1 MHKTISYINQT
12 LPRNAGIPVLFLLC
26 CVLANAFVYAK
37 DDVCSAVEKQVNSS
51 ALKHAQWSVYAEY
64 ADTGKEIIAYDSD
77 KSLAPA
83 SNLKVITTGIALIVL
98 GEKFQFATSLY
109 YDGKISDT
117 GTLQGNLYIKGGG
130 DPTLGSEKVKG
141 SPGLDNLMQQWIN
154 AVKKKGIL
162 QIEGNIVAD
171 VSLFDEQSVPDFWPW
186 SDTGNYFAA
195 GTSALCLHDNLYYL
209 YFKPGRRVGD
219 KAEVIRTK
227 PAVPDLVFV
236 NHMRTGK
243 PGSGDNGFI
252 YCAPKQFTATL
263 RGTIPAGVKEFAIK
277 GSIPDPPLFAA
288 HYLMESLVKEGI
300 KVYGSAVVTH
310 DRQEL
315 HEENRIFTTLSPVLS
330 DIITTTNKESVNLYA
345 EQLLK
350 MIAVRETGIGSI
362 KDGVS
367 TIEAVMKSL
376 GINMEGFSIFDGCG
390 LSRNNL
396 ATTRIMGTFLSAMT
410 REKCFD
416 AFYHSLS
423 LAGDAKDIGYV
434 KQFGIGTPVALN
446 ARIKTGYINGV
457 RAHSG
462 YIRLRSG
469 KLVSFSL
476 ICNNFS
482 SPLSVID
489 KIHESVLVQLAKL
502 P

>member
-12 LPRNAGIPVLFLLC
+12 LQRNAGIPVLLMLC
-26 CVLANAFVYAK
+26 CIFSNAFVYAK
-37 DDVCSAVEKQVNSS
+37 DNLRSTVEKQMNSS
-51 ALKHAQWSVYAEY
+51 ALKHAQWSIYAEY
-64 ADTGKEIIAYDSD
+64 ADTGKEIISYDSD

-98 GEKFQFATSLY
+98 RETFQFTTSLY
-109 YDGKISDT
+109 YDGEISDT
-117 GTLQGNLYIKGGG
+117 GTLQGNLYVKGEG
-130 DPTLGSEKVKG
+130 DPTLGSAKVKG
-141 SPGLDNLMQQWIN
+141 SPDLDKLMHQWIT
-154 AVKKKGIL
+154 AIKKKGIR
-162 QIEGNIVAD
+162 QIEGNVIAD

-186 SDTGNYFAA
+186 SDIGNYFAA
-195 GTSALCLHDNLYYL
+195 GTSALCIHDNLYYL

-219 KAEVIRTK
+219 KAEVTRIK
-227 PAVPDLVFV
+227 PKIPDLVFD

-277 GSIPDPPLFAA
+277 GSIPDPPLFAT
-288 HYLMESLVKEGI
+288 HYLMEFLAKEGI
-300 KVYGSAVVTH
+300 KVTGSAIVTYN
-310 DRQEL
+310 RQEL
-315 HEENRIFTTLSPVLS
+315 HEENRICTTLSPILS
-330 DIITTTNKESVNLYA
+330 DIIATTNKESVNLYA

-350 MIAVRETGIGSI
+350 VIAVRETGVGST
-362 KDGVS
+362 KNGVS
-367 TIEAVMKSL
+367 TIESVMKSL

-396 ATTRIMGTFLSAMT
+396 VTTQIMGMFLSAMT
-410 REKCFD
+410 SEKCFD

-423 LAGDAKDIGYV
+423 LAGDAKDAGYV
-434 KQFGIGTPVALN
+434 KQFGAGTSIALN

-462 YIRLRSG
+462 YIRSQSG
-469 KLVSFSL
+469 RLISFSL

-482 SPLSVID
+482 SSLSAID
-489 KIHESVLVQLAKL
+489 KIHESVLVQLARL